1 MWFHQ
6 NPPPPSVTPEN
17 HMIPPK
23 SLSSPIR
30 YPWKPCDP
38 LKSSAPLS
46 ITPEN
51 HMTPTKSSAST
62 LRCRWKPCD
71 SSKSS
76 APLSVT
82 PENNA
87 IPQNPPPPFITPKN
101 HMTPTKSSASI
112 LRCRWKPCDPLKS
125 SVPPLPLEI
134 SPKAVGRTIF
144 PLSNLTEE
152 WGGVYVLFTLEHML
166 EFWVNHTRISTHTL
180 WPCLQ
185 ASIIPVTD
193 GKTLLKR
200 HSSSTQL
207 QSAVAI
213 SQLKGKAYW
222 LFPEPITPDFLFS
235 FRSTKIF

>member
-23 SLSSPIR
+23 SPLLPHPLPLKTMWSPKILR
-30 YPWKPCDP
+30 PPLHYPWKPHDSHKILRLHPSLP
-38 LKSSAPLS
+38 LKTVWFLF
-46 ITPEN
+46 
-51 HMTPTKSSAST
+51 
-62 LRCRWKPCD
+62 
-71 SSKSS
+71 SKSS

-82 PENNA
+82 PKNNA

-125 SVPPLPLEI
+125 SVPPLSLEI
-134 SPKAVGRTIF
+134 SPKALGRTIF

-166 EFWVNHTRISTHTL
+166 EFWVNRTRISTHTL
-180 WPCLQ
+180 WPSLTFRLR
-185 ASIIPVTD
+185 SIKYS
-193 GKTLLKR
+193 GHWR
-200 HSSSTQL
+200 
-207 QSAVAI
+207 
-213 SQLKGKAYW
+213 
-222 LFPEPITPDFLFS
+222 
-235 FRSTKIF
+235 

>member
-6 NPPPPSVTPEN
+6 NPPPPPS
-17 HMIPPK
+17 
-23 SLSSPIR
+23 
-30 YPWKPCDP
+30 P
-38 LKSSAPLS
+38 LKTIWFPQNPPLPHPLPLKTMWSPKILRPPLS

-87 IPQNPPPPFITPKN
+87 IPQNPPTPFITPKN

-166 EFWVNHTRISTHTL
+166 EFRVNRTRISNHTL
-180 WPCLQ
+180 WPCLR
-185 ASIIPVTD
+185 SINYS
-193 GKTLLKR
+193 GHWR
-200 HSSSTQL
+200 
-207 QSAVAI
+207 
-213 SQLKGKAYW
+213 
-222 LFPEPITPDFLFS
+222 
-235 FRSTKIF
+235 